1 MHNRSSDIFML
12 IEKQKFINLWQT
24 TLKPLLEADGTTGM
38 HGSPMQEIEE
48 NWTVIKRLDENP
60 PLNTIIELGVC
71 QGGGLKVWEQI
82 LPQNKESLLI
92 GVDYSPE
99 NILWDWRNSPIDIR
113 MIKGD
118 THAVE
123 TREQVKIM
131 LASRKADFMF
141 IDAGHWPKDVKADM
155 EDYGGFVRENGIIG
169 LHDVRLCRSF
179 WSTLTGG
186 SLDSGGTYLTDPAVA
201 AVEHAVFHTEEIKIS
216 TSTGIFWKLPDQ
228 TVIKFR
234 EP

>member
-1 MHNRSSDIFML
+1 ML
-12 IEKQKFINLWQT
+12 IEKEKFINLWQT
-24 TLKPLLEADGTTGM
+24 TLKPLIEADGSTGM

-48 NWTVIKRLDENP
+48 NWTIVKRLDENP

-71 QGGGLKVWEQI
+71 QGGGLKVWEQL

-92 GVDYSPE
+92 GVDWGP
-99 NILWDWRNSPIDIR
+99 NVLWDWANSPVDIR
-113 MIKGD
+113 IIKGD
-118 THAVE
+118 THAE
-123 TREQVKIM
+123 DTRLQVKNI
-131 LASRKADFMF
+131 LRERGDRKADFLF
-141 IDAGHWPKDVKADM
+141 IDAQHHPADVEKDM
-155 EDYGGFVRENGIIG
+155 IDYGGFVRENGIIG
-169 LHDVRLCRSF
+169 LHDVRLSRSF

-216 TSTGIFWKLPDQ
+216 TSCGIFWKMPNQ

-234 EP
+234 DV